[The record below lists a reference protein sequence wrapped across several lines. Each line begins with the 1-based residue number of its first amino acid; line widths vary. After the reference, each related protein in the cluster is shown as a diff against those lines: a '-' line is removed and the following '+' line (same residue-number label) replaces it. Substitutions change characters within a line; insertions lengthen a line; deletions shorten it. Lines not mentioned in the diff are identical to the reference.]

1 MKKGTALPDHKP
13 ILHVSVGSLY
23 LPTPTGMENITG
35 VLVADENSASL

>member
-23 LPTPTGMENITG
+23 SLTPIGMENITG
-35 VLVADENSASL
+35 VLLADENSASL